1 MNTRDICAA
10 IVGGLFFVLIIAV
23 VVLVFRRMLRGMD

>member
-10 IVGGLFFVLIIAV
+10 IVGGLFCILVIAV